1 MDNTWASPL
10 YFKPFE
16 HGVDVSIQAA
26 TKYINGHSDLV
37 LGTVT
42 TTEAAYPELR
52 DGWLQL
58 GLSAGADDV
67 YLAMRGLRTI
77 EVRLERH
84 WKNGLKVADWLKTR
98 PEVLEVLHPALPE
111 DPGHAIWKRDFLG
124 ASSLFGFML
133 DPAYRSE
140 TAMSALLDDSKFF
153 GMGASWGG
161 FESLLV
167 PRNPKPIRTASA
179 WPRPGRPDGQLMRIH
194 IGLEDPDDLIADLEA
209 GFDRMR
215 AAV

>member
-1 MDNTWASPL
+1 
-10 YFKPFE
+10 
-16 HGVDVSIQAA
+16 
-26 TKYINGHSDLV
+26 
-37 LGTVT
+37 
-42 TTEAAYPELR
+42 
-52 DGWLQL
+52 
-58 GLSAGADDV
+58 
-67 YLAMRGLRTI
+67 I
-77 EVRLERH
+77 EVRLERQ

>member
-1 MDNTWASPL
+1 
-10 YFKPFE
+10 
-16 HGVDVSIQAA
+16 
-26 TKYINGHSDLV
+26 
-37 LGTVT
+37 
-42 TTEAAYPELR
+42 
-52 DGWLQL
+52 
-58 GLSAGADDV
+58 
-67 YLAMRGLRTI
+67 
-77 EVRLERH
+77 
-84 WKNGLKVADWLKTR
+84 
-98 PEVLEVLHPALPE
+98 PAPPE